1 MSNNIKDFTETAA
14 TEEEI
19 EIRREILDTT
29 FIPSRYNHI
38 KNHNGHRP
46 NSLIGL
52 IAPTHIGKSSLLK
65 TYIIEIA
72 KVVRVMVWISE
83 ESKVEYQELI
93 STLDPSI
100 LENIV
105 FVDEK
110 KLDNEIKDNQ
120 DLLLQTFM
128 NQYLISKARHI
139 FIDNITTSPLYNS
152 KFGFKGQT
160 KTAEFFRSFTKK
172 HCSIEYVAHTRSEIG
187 VNYGKA
193 LVAEDMKGNKELALN
208 TEYLYGM
215 QRFTS
220 GNEIYNVLQVLK
232 ARHHA
237 KALGWYFMA
246 FAKGS
251 YVGDGELSF
260 EQVNT
265 IFKNRDYLGK
275 RMTKPKDDDFD
286 APKKNKNKNNE
297 NNNQQ
302 SLGID

>member
-1 MSNNIKDFTETAA
+1 MSNKIKDFTEKAA
-14 TEEEI
+14 TEEEV

-29 FIPSRYNHI
+29 FIPSRYNHV
-38 KNHNGHRP
+38 KKHNGFRP
-46 NSLIGL
+46 NTLSGL
-52 IAPTHIGKSSLLK
+52 IAPTGIGKSSLTK
-65 TYIIEIA
+65 TYVIELA
-72 KVVRVMVWISE
+72 KVCPVLLWISE
-83 ESKVEYQELI
+83 ETKTEYQELI
-93 STLDPSI
+93 STLDKGI
-100 LENIV
+100 LDNIT

-110 KLDNEIKDNQ
+110 KIDSSIKENQ
-120 DLLLQTFM
+120 ELFFKTFID
-128 NQYLISKARHI
+128 QYSISKAKYI
-139 FIDNITTSPLYNS
+139 VIDNITTSPFYS
-152 KFGFKGQT
+152 SRFGIRGQE
-160 KTAEFFRSFTKK
+160 KTTDFFRAFVKK
-172 HCSIEYVAHTRSEIG
+172 HCSIFWVAHTRSEIG

-193 LVAEDMKGNKELALN
+193 LVAEDIKQSKELALN

-232 ARHHA
+232 ARHHNDA
-237 KALGWYFMA
+237 VGWYFMA

-286 APKKNKNKNNE
+286 APKKKDKNNE